1 MKMNGPQHP
10 QTSTTVLNW
19 LFAIAIAVVACAI
32 GSVTWYCVDSVQKNA
47 SKLSRYHSTADNTK
61 IDSQKYDLAKENLDK
76 RILTDKMDPSDAILA
91 QVIKLE
97 GAELALSKGFRAMED
112 KQYDQ
117 AESDLTTALTLL
129 PTAPLNKT
137 TWHVGPSVVDKNAF
151 KFFAYQ
157 ARSFCYLKTGH
168 SKLAIDDLTASI
180 KLRPEYAGSYEN
192 RAKAYYLRGERALGD
207 ADMATMRSLL
217 KRTAKAK

>member
-1 MKMNGPQHP
+1 MPA
-10 QTSTTVLNW
+10 SSA
-19 LFAIAIAVVACAI
+19 AIITPLI
-32 GSVTWYCVDSVQKNA
+32 IP
-47 SKLSRYHSTADNTK
+47 KLIPK
-61 IDSQKYDLAKENLDK
+61 
-76 RILTDKMDPSDAILA
+76 
-91 QVIKLE
+91 
-97 GAELALSKGFRAMED
+97 
-112 KQYDQ
+112 
-117 AESDLTTALTLL
+117 
-129 PTAPLNKT
+129 
-137 TWHVGPSVVDKNAF
+137 

-192 RAKAYYLRGERALGD
+192 RAKAYYLRSEKALGD